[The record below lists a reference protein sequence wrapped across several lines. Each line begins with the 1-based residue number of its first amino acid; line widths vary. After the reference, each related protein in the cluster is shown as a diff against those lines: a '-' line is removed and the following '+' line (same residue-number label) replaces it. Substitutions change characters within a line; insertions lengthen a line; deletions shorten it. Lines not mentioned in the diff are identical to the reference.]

1 MRTVLLD
8 GGVPDKA
15 AAIDRIARGLAP
27 GGGAPRHLDA
37 LWDVLRGEV
46 RGPFAITW
54 RDHARARERL
64 GGDFDALC
72 ALLRR
77 LAAERADFTFTLA

>member
-8 GGVPDKA
+8 GEVPDKA
-15 AAIDRIARGLAP
+15 AALERIARGL
-27 GGGAPRHLDA
+27 GLGDMAPRNLDA
-37 LWDVLRGEV
+37 LWDILRGEV
-46 RGPFAITW
+46 RGPFAVTW

-64 GGDFDALC
+64 GADYDVLC
-72 ALLRR
+72 SLLRR